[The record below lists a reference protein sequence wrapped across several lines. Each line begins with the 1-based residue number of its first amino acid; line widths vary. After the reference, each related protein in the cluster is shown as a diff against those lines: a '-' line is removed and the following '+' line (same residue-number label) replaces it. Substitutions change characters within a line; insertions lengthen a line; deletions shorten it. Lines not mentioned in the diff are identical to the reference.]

1 MYSGALRAQSNRA
14 RWTFSVELSDPDTD
28 APIDL
33 TGTTIELALRDQQ
46 SARPLL
52 TGSITDGRITIN
64 APATGG
70 VFTVLFPR
78 QVRCRR

>member
-14 RWTFSVELSDPDTD
+14 RWTFSGELSDPDTD

-33 TGTTIELALRDQQ
+33 TGTTIELAVRDQQ

-52 TGSITDGRITIN
+52 TGSTTDGRITTN
-64 APATGG
+64 APATDS

-78 QVRCRR
+78 QVRRRH